1 MILLN
6 TAIISFP
13 FNRIM
18 NEGKYGSCFFRKR
31 EKIRTAE
38 KLFSF
43 LEEEKEESKP
53 PEDLFSSFLYR
64 DHVTRYRY

>member
-1 MILLN
+1 
-6 TAIISFP
+6 
-13 FNRIM
+13 M
-18 NEGKYGSCFFRKR
+18 NESQDKGCFFRKR

-38 KLFSF
+38 KLFGF
-43 LEEEKEESKP
+43 LEEEKEETKP